1 MVIYKIKRFSLFS
14 GLFGNKPK
22 EVENKTFV
30 VDMSDLENVSNI
42 NGIYKI
48 YPDLKIVKN
57 FINNYKLISSFNR
70 LLDDYRIMVDCCALE
85 SGLAEDDP
93 TEHIEY
99 YRIHYNSN
107 EIILALNGFDEDLF
121 YHTRLKVFFKMNNWD
136 KKKYSKILSSD
147 SLILSSKI
155 SLSNFIKEIHQGY
168 EYAFKEEELEGDL
181 PEKELK
187 EALGLWDKVKRIN

>member
-1 MVIYKIKRFSLFS
+1 MAVYKVKRFSLFS
-14 GLFGNKPK
+14 GLFGSNKSK
-22 EVENKTFV
+22 EIENKTFV
-30 VDMSDLENVSNI
+30 VDMSDLENVSTI
-42 NGIYKI
+42 NDIYKI

-57 FINNYKLISSFNR
+57 FINNYKLISSFNH
-70 LLDDYRIMVDCCALE
+70 LLDDYRIMVDCCALQ
-85 SGLAEDDP
+85 SGLADDDS

-99 YRIHYNSN
+99 YRTHYNSN
-107 EIILALNGFDEDLF
+107 EIILVLNGFDEDLF

-168 EYAFKEEELEGDL
+168 EYAFDEELDEL
-181 PEKELK
+181 PEKEKK
-187 EALGLWDKVKRIN
+187 EVIDLWNKVKRIN